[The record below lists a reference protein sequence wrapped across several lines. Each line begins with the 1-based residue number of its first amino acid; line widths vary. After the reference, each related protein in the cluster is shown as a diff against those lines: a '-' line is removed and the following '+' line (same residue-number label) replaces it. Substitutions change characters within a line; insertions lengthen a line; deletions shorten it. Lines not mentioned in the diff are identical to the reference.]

1 MLRKHAIIVMFAWGL
16 AFALAAEEKHD
27 EHDHGGHAANEH
39 EGEHAEEGCVLLTP
53 QQLKMANLELQAVA
67 GGTLAKTLEGP
78 GEIVANDDKLAHL
91 TPRVPG
97 VVAQVFKTIGDSVKE
112 GELLAV
118 LQSPELGNAK
128 IEYFTAKLNLDL
140 ARLDLEREQVIH
152 DNTQKL
158 LDLLK
163 PEPEPA
169 DIDRQL
175 QGLAVGENKTRLLTA
190 YSALRLGRFG
200 RTRAERLL
208 AEKAISQADFE
219 LAAKQFESAEAEYKG
234 AYEDVT
240 FRFKQRL
247 VQAQRTDRVA
257 QTAFQNSERRLHVLG
272 IPEAQL
278 AQLAKEKDADVARY
292 ELRAPFAGVVTAR
305 HMTAGEH
312 LDTAA
317 TCFTITDLSSVW
329 CNVRVYPKDLPRV
342 RVGQRVRIVAPGCE
356 APLTGSVAVVHPLV
370 SEKTRAAFVRV
381 TLENKD
387 LLLRPGL
394 FVTGGIVLEEVQAP
408 VVVPLAAIQTLKERE
423 VVFVAEEH
431 EGEFAATPIQRGFS
445 DGVLVEIKSGLEAGQ
460 RVVVRNSFI
469 LKAEMAKGS
478 GGHQH

>member
-1 MLRKHAIIVMFAWGL
+1 MLREHAIVAAFVGCL
-16 AFALAAEEKHD
+16 ALAIAAEEKHA
-27 EHDHGGHAANEH
+27 GHEG
-39 EGEHAEEGCVLLTP
+39 EGEHAEEGSVRLTP
-53 QQLKMANLELQAVA
+53 QQLKMAELELQAVA
-67 GGTLAKTLEGP
+67 GGTLAKMLEGP
-78 GEIVANDDKLAHL
+78 GEIVANDDKVAHL

-97 VVAQVFKTIGDSVKE
+97 VVTQVLKTIGDHVKE

-118 LQSPELGNAK
+118 LQSPDLGNAK

-163 PEPEPA
+163 SEPEPA
-169 DIDRQL
+169 DIDRRL
-175 QGLAVGENKTRLLTA
+175 QGLAVGENKTRLLTT
-190 YSALRLGRFG
+190 YSALRLGRSG

-219 LAAKQFESAEAEYKG
+219 LAAKEFESAEAEYKG

-247 VQAQRTDRVA
+247 VQAQRAGRVA
-257 QTAFQNSERRLHVLG
+257 ETAFQNAERRLHVLG

-278 AQLAKEKDADVARY
+278 AELAKEKDSDVARY
-292 ELRAPFAGVVTAR
+292 ELRAPFTGVVTAR
-305 HMTAGEH
+305 HMTTGEH

-317 TCFTITDLSSVW
+317 ACFTITDLSSVW

-342 RVGQRVRIVAPGCE
+342 KVGQRVRIVAPGCE
-356 APLTGSVAVVHPLV
+356 TPLTGSVAVVHPLV

-394 FVTGGIVLEEVQAP
+394 FVTGAIVEAEVRAA
-408 VVVPLAAIQTLKERE
+408 VAVPLAAIQTFENRE
-423 VVFVAEEH
+423 IVFVAEEH
-431 EGEFAATPIQRGFS
+431 EGEFEAKPVQRGYS
-445 DGVLVEIKSGLEAGQ
+445 DGVLVEIKSGLGAGQ

-469 LKAEMAKGS
+469 LKAALGKGE